1 MIRDLI
7 NWSLQALLADA
18 LGKETLVEASNVVSN
33 AVHRIF
39 SFSFGH
45 FWICELDIQ

>member
-39 SFSFGH
+39 FLFLRK
-45 FWICELDIQ
+45 FLDLRT